1 MKINKPKFWE
11 KKYNLISFVLLPVSL
26 FLQLIIKIRNKFV
39 HQRSFKIP
47 IICVGNIYLGGTG
60 KTPLVIYIAK
70 KLLKYNKNPAI
81 IKKFYSDHFDEREL
95 INKNLDCLF
104 TNRLRH
110 QAIKKAEE
118 KNHDVAILDD
128 GFQDHSVKKDINI
141 ICFNSNQLIGNGF
154 TLPAGPLREN
164 INTIKK
170 SQIVLINGE
179 KNKDFEKKI
188 FNISSSIKIF
198 YSKYL
203 LLDKDNFEN
212 KNVFAFAG
220 IGNPENFFE
229 TLKKNNF
236 KVKKKFI
243 FPDHYEFQKK
253 EIQNLIDDS
262 LKNNLELVTTEKDFL
277 RISKFGFKEVK
288 CIKVKLEI
296 IDEEDFIKFILKY
309 L

>member
-1 MKINKPKFWE
+1 MKMNKPIFWG
-11 KKYNLISFVLLPVSL
+11 KKYNLISFVLLPASL

-39 HQRSFKIP
+39 YQRSFKIP

-188 FNISSSIKIF
+188 FNISNSIKIF

-203 LLDKDNFEN
+203 LLDKDSLEN
-212 KNVFAFAG
+212 KNVIAFAG

-296 IDEEDFIKFILKY
+296 IDEENFIKFILKS

>member
-11 KKYNLISFVLLPVSL
+11 KKYNLISFVLLPASL

-39 HQRSFKIP
+39 YQRSFKIP

-81 IKKFYSDHFDEREL
+81 IKKFYSDHFDEHEL

-296 IDEEDFIKFILKY
+296 IDEENFIKFILKS

>member
-1 MKINKPKFWE
+1 MKMNKPIFWE
-11 KKYNLISFVLLPVSL
+11 KKYNLISFVLLPASL
-26 FLQLIIKIRNKFV
+26 FLQLIFKIRNKFV

-81 IKKFYSDHFDEREL
+81 IKKFYSDHFDEHRL

-170 SQIVLINGE
+170 SQIILINGE

-188 FNISSSIKIF
+188 FNISDSIKIF

-212 KNVFAFAG
+212 KNVIAFAG

>member
-1 MKINKPKFWE
+1 MKMNKPIFWE
-11 KKYNLISFVLLPVSL
+11 KKYNLISFVLLPASL
-26 FLQLIIKIRNKFV
+26 FLQLIFKIRNKFV

-70 KLLKYNKNPAI
+70 KLLKYNKNPAV
-81 IKKFYSDHFDEREL
+81 IKKFYSDHFDEHKL

-164 INTIKK
+164 INAIKK

-203 LLDKDNFEN
+203 LLDKDSLEN
-212 KNVFAFAG
+212 KNVIAFAG

-296 IDEEDFIKFILKY
+296 IDEEDFIKFILKS

>member
-81 IKKFYSDHFDEREL
+81 IKKFYSDHFDEHRL

-170 SQIVLINGE
+170 SQIILINGE

-188 FNISSSIKIF
+188 FNISDSIKIF

-212 KNVFAFAG
+212 KNVIAFAG

-253 EIQNLIDDS
+253 EVQNLIDDS

>member
-1 MKINKPKFWE
+1 MKMNKPIFWE
-11 KKYNLISFVLLPVSL
+11 KKYNLISFVLLPASL
-26 FLQLIIKIRNKFV
+26 FLQLIFKIRNKFV

-81 IKKFYSDHFDEREL
+81 IKKFYSDHFDEHRL

-164 INTIKK
+164 INAIKK

-296 IDEEDFIKFILKY
+296 IDEEDFIKFILKS

>member
-11 KKYNLISFVLLPVSL
+11 KKYNLISFVLLPASL

-39 HQRSFKIP
+39 YQRSFKIP

-81 IKKFYSDHFDEREL
+81 IKKFYSDHFDEHRL

-170 SQIVLINGE
+170 SQIILINGE

-212 KNVFAFAG
+212 KNVIAFAG

-253 EIQNLIDDS
+253 EVQNLIDDS

-296 IDEEDFIKFILKY
+296 IDEEDFIKFILKS

>member
-11 KKYNLISFVLLPVSL
+11 KKYNLISFVLLPASL

-39 HQRSFKIP
+39 YQRSFKIP

-81 IKKFYSDHFDEREL
+81 IKKFYSDHFDEHRL

-164 INTIKK
+164 INAIKK

-188 FNISSSIKIF
+188 FNISDSIKIF

-212 KNVFAFAG
+212 KNVIAFAG

-253 EIQNLIDDS
+253 EVQNLIDDS

>member
-11 KKYNLISFVLLPVSL
+11 KKYNLISFVLLPASL

-39 HQRSFKIP
+39 YQRSFKIP

-203 LLDKDNFEN
+203 LLDKDSLEN
-212 KNVFAFAG
+212 KNVIAFAG

-243 FPDHYEFQKK
+243 FPDHYEF
-253 EIQNLIDDS
+253 
-262 LKNNLELVTTEKDFL
+262 
-277 RISKFGFKEVK
+277 
-288 CIKVKLEI
+288 
-296 IDEEDFIKFILKY
+296 
-309 L
+309 